1 MQLKEQAQSA
11 LRMKNIFF
19 QEVHMETSGKRA
31 ADTNDVQVGFRIEEP
46 NISAKSLR
54 VGLHCRVEIKNVMS
68 LHLLLVGIF
77 QADDE
82 EFLQRM
88 VPNAIAIIFPYM
100 RSQVTLMTA
109 QPNLPPIVLPP
120 ININA
125 LLKTEM
131 KNNGEMNIIP

>member
-1 MQLKEQAQSA
+1 MQIKEQAQSA
-11 LRMKNIFF
+11 LRMSNIFF
-19 QEVHMETSGKRA
+19 QEINMETTGRKA
-31 ADTNDVQVGFRIEEP
+31 ADANSVQVGFRIEEP
-46 NISAKSLR
+46 VISEKILK
-54 VGLHCRVEIKNVMS
+54 VGLHCRVAIKNVME
-68 LHLLLVGIF
+68 LHILLVGVF

-125 LLKTEM
+125 LLQNK
-131 KNNGEMNIIP
+131 KA

>member
-1 MQLKEQAQSA
+1 MS
-11 LRMKNIFF
+11 NIFF
-19 QEVHMETSGKRA
+19 QEVHMETSGKKV
-31 ADTNDVQVGFRIEEP
+31 ADANDVQVGFRIEEP
-46 NISAKSLR
+46 VISEKILR
-54 VGLHCRVEIKNVMS
+54 IGLHCRVEIKNVMG
-68 LHLLLVGIF
+68 LHLLLVGVF
-77 QADDE
+77 EADDK

-125 LLKTEM
+125 LLKS
-131 KNNGEMNIIP
+131 KNG